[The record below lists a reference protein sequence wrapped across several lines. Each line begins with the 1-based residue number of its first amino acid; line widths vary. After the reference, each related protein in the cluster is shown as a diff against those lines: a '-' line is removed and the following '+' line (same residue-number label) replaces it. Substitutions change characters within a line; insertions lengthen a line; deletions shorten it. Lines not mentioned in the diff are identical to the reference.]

1 MDIGKISAARTF
13 NGLLDANIKYSHTKL
28 LYNGKHTR
36 DYFVQEYHPFA
47 EESLTEVKRNIS
59 ALKKENNR
67 NEIKN
72 ARKSSKGSY
81 VTVKLG
87 SVLDM
92 TKKECSELIEAKLR
106 QFKNMIDKDIIKS
119 VV

>member
-1 MDIGKISAARTF
+1 MDIGKISAAGTF
-13 NGLLDANIKYSHTKL
+13 NGLLDANIKYTHTKL
-28 LYNGKHTR
+28 LYNGKYQR

-47 EESLTEVKRNIS
+47 EESLTEAKRNIS
-59 ALKKENNR
+59 ALRKDINKSEL
-67 NEIKN
+67 KN
-72 ARKSSKGSY
+72 VCKSSKGSY

-92 TKKECSELIEAKLR
+92 TKKEYSELIEAKIRQLR
-106 QFKNMIDKDIIKS
+106 NMLGKGIIKS